1 MRCATIIPVFLAA
14 MTMALFPSCSL
25 PYAEAPAEPA
35 PSLPSTP
42 AIDDS
47 GMPQAAKNDPRF
59 KLGYLVVT
67 HYEGVSN
74 DGTGDSTA
82 GIQQAIDDALA
93 NHLVVYFPVGVYLVS
108 DTLGC
113 YKWLLWNAAKN
124 KAWSGPEA
132 KWEYSHYLQGE
143 EKDGRRPLIK
153 LAKTASLFDNRATP
167 RPIVK
172 FGGFVADNE
181 NGGSIP
187 GRDSFDPLAAPPN
200 FHKDSTYSFYQ
211 QFRSIDID
219 CGGHPGAIGLSFSA
233 AQYSAIINVRVN
245 AHGAFIAFDGL
256 PGRNMG
262 AANIEAQG
270 GEIGIRVGQVAGATV
285 VGAKLYHQEIAAI
298 EDNDFVPTVFVG
310 IHIIKDSSPAIKLG
324 GAIYNEK
331 KVTGC
336 GAISFIDGIVEVN
349 DMGTAIDN
357 RVGSGLYLKN
367 LYVKGT
373 DTLLQSG
380 SRKAIRGQG
389 GASLI
394 REYAY
399 TQPFSGERTLM
410 NYRTYNIIDGKQD
423 EEEEPV
429 VRVEPVQVTP
439 TDSDILSRHL
449 WSALPTFDGAIAITD
464 PPYSATG
471 NDESDDTAAIQ
482 NAIDAAAKAGH
493 GRVFVPA
500 GTYHIG
506 KTITLHRNTALFGA
520 ELKTSVI
527 KTHGDW
533 KPEREAFMIDTDDD
547 ASASTFLGFLC
558 LVSVSRHGQDQ
569 DTIDPYDHFSY
580 VRWRAGRNSMS
591 INLMIDDEP
600 WTIGVPTSPK
610 RVMSFTGNGGGRH
623 YFVCPNILNTGNKD
637 MRSVLVSGTTEP
649 LAFYGLNVE
658 GHVVPENRQGAGW
671 MSYQACCEM
680 IDAKNIRIY
689 GIKREG
695 VAGTIIF
702 RNCSNVGFYSSG
714 AMRENVFKG
723 CGGYVQVLGN
733 CANVEMANLLV
744 QIAHEERI
752 KGEPLFSENIDGQ
765 KPLQVTWPEGIG
777 LYKRGEADDHEMR
790 R

>member
-1 MRCATIIPVFLAA
+1 MGSVTDIPVFFVV
-14 MTMALFPSCSL
+14 MTIGLVSSCSL
-25 PYAEAPAEPA
+25 PNAGAPAEPSPSPPSA
-35 PSLPSTP
+35 P
-42 AIDDS
+42 AMDS
-47 GMPQAAKNDPRF
+47 GIPQEARKDPRF

-67 HYEGVSN
+67 HYEGVRN

-93 NHLVVYFPVGVYLVS
+93 NHLVAYFPMGVYLVS
-108 DTLGC
+108 DTLRC
-113 YKWLLWNAAKN
+113 YKWLLWNAEKN

-132 KWEYSHYLQGE
+132 NWRYAHFLQGE
-143 EKDGRRPLIK
+143 EKEGRRPLIK
-153 LAKTASLFDNRATP
+153 LTPVAPRFDNRATP
-167 RPIVK
+167 RPVVK

-181 NGGSIP
+181 QGGSIP
-187 GRDSFDPLAAPPN
+187 NRDSFDPLAAPPN
-200 FHKDSTYSFYQ
+200 FHKDSSYSFYQ
-211 QFRSIDID
+211 QFRSLDID

-233 AQYSAIINVRVN
+233 AQYSAIINVRVH

-262 AANIEAQG
+262 AANIEAHG
-270 GEIGIRVGQVAGATV
+270 GKIGIRVGQVAGATI
-285 VGAKLYHQEIAAI
+285 VGAKLYHQEITAI

-310 IHIIKDSSPAIKLG
+310 IHIIKASSPAITMS
-324 GAIYNEK
+324 GAIYNKK

-336 GAISFIDGIVEVN
+336 GAISFMDGLIEVK
-349 DMGTAIDN
+349 DSGVAIDN

-367 LYVKGT
+367 MTVKGT
-373 DTLLQSG
+373 DLLLQSG
-380 SRKAIRGQG
+380 RRNAVRGQG

-410 NYRTYNIIDGKQD
+410 NYRSYNLIDGKQD

-429 VRVEPVQVTP
+429 VRVEPAPVTP
-439 TDSDILSRHL
+439 TDSDLLSRHL

-471 NDESDDTAAIQ
+471 NDEGDDTAALQ
-482 NAIDAAAKAGH
+482 SAIDDAAQAGH

-500 GTYHIG
+500 GTYHIS
-506 KTITLHRNTALFGA
+506 KTIRLHRNTVLFGA
-520 ELKTSVI
+520 ELKASVI

-533 KPEREAFMIDTDDD
+533 KPESEAFLIDTEDD

-558 LVSVSRHGQDQ
+558 LVAVSRHGQNQ
-569 DTIDPYDHFSY
+569 DTLDPYDHFSY

-591 INLMIDDEP
+591 INLMIHDEP
-600 WTIGVPTSPK
+600 WTIGVPTNPK
-610 RVMSFTGNGGGRH
+610 RVMSFMGNGGGRH
-623 YFVCPNILNTGNKD
+623 YFVCPNMLNDGHKG

-658 GHVVPENRQGAGW
+658 GRDVPDNRQGAGW
-671 MSYQACCEM
+671 MSYQTCCEM
-680 IDAKNIRIY
+680 IDSKNIRIY
-689 GIKREG
+689 GMKREG
-695 VAGTIIF
+695 VAGTVRF

-733 CANVEMANLLV
+733 CANIEMANLLV
-744 QIAHEERI
+744 QMAREERI
-752 KGEPLFSENIDGQ
+752 NGEPLFSETLDGQ
-765 KPLQVTWPEGIG
+765 KPLQVIWPEGIG
-777 LYKRGEADDHEMR
+777 LYKRGEADDQAMR